1 MAVRTLLVYQLTNN
15 RDVTFYLFCLISAMR
30 FHFSRHKNKLHQI
43 LVHASDNTSQIV
55 FLGSVSQLKVL
66 PLARKRSLTEADD
79 NLILC
84 LFAHSLNKTEN
95 LGQNILRLVKLPLRR
110 HLEILTIPFKYLK
123 FT

>member
-1 MAVRTLLVYQLTNN
+1 MAVRTLLVYQGRHILPFLPDQRNAIP
-15 RDVTFYLFCLISAMR
+15 FFSAQKQA
-30 FHFSRHKNKLHQI
+30 SSNLG
-43 LVHASDNTSQIV
+43 ACSDNTSQIV
-55 FLGSVSQLKVL
+55 FLGSVSHLKVL

-95 LGQNILRLVKLPLRR
+95 LGQDILRLVKLPLRR